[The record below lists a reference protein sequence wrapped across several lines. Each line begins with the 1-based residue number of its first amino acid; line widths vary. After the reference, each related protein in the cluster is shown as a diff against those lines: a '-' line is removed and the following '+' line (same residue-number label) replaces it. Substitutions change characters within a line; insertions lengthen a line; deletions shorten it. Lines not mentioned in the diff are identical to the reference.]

1 MPREDL
7 SICVAV
13 GRFDADDQ
21 RALVPLLDAIRT
33 FPTHAAIYDTSRVE
47 EVVPEAFVDLERVFR
62 ARYQDRL
69 AVEKVAV
76 VAPKSGVLRALAA
89 GIFALLE
96 PPFPVATFASL
107 EESLAWVG
115 RDARDQDLL
124 ALAEREAIALKE
136 DAFDAVVAAWLAA
149 HVGEIEVERC
159 ARDVGVSVR
168 TLQRR
173 LAERGTSFEHEAN
186 AARVRVA
193 EARLETEAP
202 LTEIAYAA
210 GFSSPQRFA
219 SVFRKLKGETPS
231 EARARMR
238 VAPRSK

>member
-33 FPTHAAIYDTSRVE
+33 FPKHAAIYDTSRVE
-47 EVVPEAFVDLERVFR
+47 EVVPEAFIDLERVFR

-115 RDARDQDLL
+115 RAAGDLP
-124 ALAEREAIALKE
+124 ALAEREADALKE

-149 HVGEIEVERC
+149 HVAEIEPERC

-193 EARLETEAP
+193 EARLETDAP

-238 VAPRSK
+238 LAPRSK